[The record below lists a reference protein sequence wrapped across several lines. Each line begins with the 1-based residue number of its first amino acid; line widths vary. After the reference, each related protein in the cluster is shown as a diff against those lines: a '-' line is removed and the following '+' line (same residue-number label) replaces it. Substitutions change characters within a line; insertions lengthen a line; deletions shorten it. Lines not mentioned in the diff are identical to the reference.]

1 MVARSPP
8 QYTESICLVCFSEK
22 RNSVSCVFLPLGRGL
37 SPLRN
42 SSCIEMHEAV
52 ARTSSVGLE
61 LACVDGMRLGKAVG
75 QGQSFSFH
83 TLGGGSISPLSKE
96 FDQKSWGTYE
106 LRRNVTFFTSSLS
119 DDQT

>member
-1 MVARSPP
+1 
-8 QYTESICLVCFSEK
+8 
-22 RNSVSCVFLPLGRGL
+22 
-37 SPLRN
+37 
-42 SSCIEMHEAV
+42 MHEAV